1 METITRTEF
10 RKWREGYQLSY
21 RDVQRGLGGEI
32 SVTHLFDFEN
42 GNRNL
47 SPEKADALARLVKH
61 CVGDGRKRK
70 RK

>member
-1 METITRTEF
+1 METITRSEF
-10 RKWREGYQLSY
+10 RKWREECELSY

-32 SVTHLFDFEN
+32 SVTHLYDFEK

-70 RK
+70 RR